1 MKKKVLSVVL
11 AAAMVLSLAAC
22 DKGTEKGGETSTTT
36 EVSASTNTEEETPYQ
51 LTTLKMVVD
60 GTLTA
65 NADNRQDA
73 FEEQWEKAVSEK
85 MGYSV
90 DLVIEQQD
98 HSGYKDAVGRI
109 LLGGDLPDV
118 MLMSADMY
126 KQYQTTGLL
135 WNMAEAYDNAE
146 FQSRMDMPAI
156 NQNMKTADGAL
167 YGFAPY
173 YGNGC
178 VTYVKTSWLDAVGMK
193 AEDIK
198 TYDDYIA
205 MLTAFATQDPD
216 GNGVNGD
223 TYGVIA
229 AGFGKMD
236 EAPYINYMSEFYQGA
251 YPAILQDANGVWYD
265 GFQTQEMKD
274 ALLRMQDAYN
284 KGLIDPETLTAS
296 TKTAREKFFS
306 NEQSGSSGAFT
317 YWAGTWYQTLTDN
330 LIKNEV

>member
-126 KQYQTTGLL
+126 KQYQTTGLF
-135 WNMAEAYDNAE
+135 WNMADAYENAE
-146 FQSRMDMPAI
+146 
-156 NQNMKTADGAL
+156 
-167 YGFAPY
+167 
-173 YGNGC
+173 
-178 VTYVKTSWLDAVGMK
+178 
-193 AEDIK
+193 E
-198 TYDDYIA
+198 
-205 MLTAFATQDPD
+205 
-216 GNGVNGD
+216 VN
-223 TYGVIA
+223 
-229 AGFGKMD
+229 
-236 EAPYINYMSEFYQGA
+236 SE
-251 YPAILQDANGVWYD
+251 PV
-265 GFQTQEMKD
+265 E
-274 ALLRMQDAYN
+274 
-284 KGLIDPETLTAS
+284 E
-296 TKTAREKFFS
+296 E
-306 NEQSGSSGAFT
+306 
-317 YWAGTWYQTLTDN
+317 
-330 LIKNEV
+330 

>member
-22 DKGTEKGGETSTTT
+22 DKGTEQGGGTSAST
-36 EVSASTNTEEETPYQ
+36 EVSASTTTTEEETPYQ

-85 MGYSV
+85 MGYPV
-90 DLVIEQQD
+90 DLVISQQD

-135 WNMAEAYDNAE
+135 WNMADAYDNAE

-178 VTYVKTSWLDAVGMK
+178 VTYVKTSWLDAV
-193 AEDIK
+193 
-198 TYDDYIA
+198 
-205 MLTAFATQDPD
+205 
-216 GNGVNGD
+216 
-223 TYGVIA
+223 
-229 AGFGKMD
+229 
-236 EAPYINYMSEFYQGA
+236 
-251 YPAILQDANGVWYD
+251 
-265 GFQTQEMKD
+265 
-274 ALLRMQDAYN
+274 
-284 KGLIDPETLTAS
+284 
-296 TKTAREKFFS
+296 
-306 NEQSGSSGAFT
+306 
-317 YWAGTWYQTLTDN
+317 
-330 LIKNEV
+330 